1 MKLASA
7 PIVITIEWYQRPAP
21 NIGYVKACVGLWWR
35 VERKGFFLQSHFI
48 NTTTKKAH
56 KTGFK

>member
-21 NIGYVKACVGLWWR
+21 NIEGLR
-35 VERKGFFLQSHFI
+35 RALVAGREKGLLSTITFYQH
-48 NTTTKKAH
+48 NNKK
-56 KTGFK
+56 GP